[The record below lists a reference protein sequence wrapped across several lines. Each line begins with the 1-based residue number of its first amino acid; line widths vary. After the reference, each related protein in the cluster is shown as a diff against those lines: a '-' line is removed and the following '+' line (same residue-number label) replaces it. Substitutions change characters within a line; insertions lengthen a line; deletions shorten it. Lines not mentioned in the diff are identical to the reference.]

1 MLRFETT
8 KLFYNTFKH
17 KLVIK
22 NNLSYIFKDKN
33 FYNARVE
40 IDELQYLYEENEQL
54 FIRLHRRKVPVSTQE
69 FFECKT
75 LYNILQSNKEYKL
88 RIEKPNLGIYSNDL
102 PWLMD
107 ISSKVAEPLELWS
120 PDPITQHKLQKNV
133 ILVDVEPAFPFKVTL
148 GNRTKTDPSFVNW
161 AIKNKSLIRIS
172 NKLLSK
178 IQQDGYVAGSYF
190 YVRDEKVLNL
200 INLFLSSP
208 VMRVDKLVF
217 KEHNIR

>member
-8 KLFYNTFKH
+8 KLFYNTFKY

-22 NNLSYIFKDKN
+22 NNLSHIFRDKN
-33 FYNARVE
+33 FHNARVE
-40 IDELQYLYEENEQL
+40 IDELQHQYEENEPL
-54 FIRLHRRKVPVSTQE
+54 SIRLYRRKVPVSTQE

-75 LYNILQSNKEYKL
+75 LYNVLQSDKEYKL
-88 RIEKPNLGIYSNDL
+88 RIQQPNLGIYSNDL
-102 PWLMD
+102 SWLMD

-120 PDPITQHKLQKNV
+120 PDPITQHKLEKNI
-133 ILVDVEPAFPFKVTL
+133 ILVDTKPAFPFKVTL
-148 GNRTKTDPSFVNW
+148 GNRTKADPSFINW
-161 AIKNKSLIRIS
+161 AMKNKSLIKIS

-178 IQQDGYVAGSYF
+178 IQQNGYVAGSYF

-200 INLFLSSP
+200 INLFLSSA

-217 KEHNIR
+217 KEDNIR